1 MLFFKLLLGA
11 FKCSLTFIFAPFWK
25 NIIKNCTCIL
35 KNTEVNIYYLGSFIS
50 GQIGYKSAT
59 ITLSKVTI

>member
-1 MLFFKLLLGA
+1 MLFFKLLFDA
-11 FKCSLTFIFAPFWK
+11 FKCSLTFIFAPFWE

-35 KNTEVNIYYLGSFIS
+35 KNIEVNIYYLDLFIS